1 MFINNNECMPSFLTL
16 IKIFMF
22 LNNNERMP
30 IVSISL
36 NEEILKQI
44 DSLQKNL
51 GFSGRSD
58 AIRAGIRSFVA
69 EEKQKENLSGNVNAI
84 LLVVHNDEYDNQ
96 VNGIKHSYEDLIT
109 THLHSKIEGDKCMEL
124 FMLKGEADSVSS
136 ITKDF
141 QINKKMDTVKLV
153 AL

>member
-1 MFINNNECMPSFLTL
+1 
-16 IKIFMF
+16 MF
-22 LNNNERMP
+22 LNNNRGMP

-36 NEEILKQI
+36 TDEILKEI
-44 DSLQKNL
+44 DTLQKNL

-58 AIRAGIRSFVA
+58 AIRAGIRSFVS
-69 EEKQKENLSGNVNAI
+69 EEKQKENLSGNLNAI

-153 AL
+153 TL

>member
-1 MFINNNECMPSFLTL
+1 
-16 IKIFMF
+16 MF
-22 LNNNERMP
+22 LNNIRHMP

-36 NEEILKQI
+36 TEEILKEI

-69 EEKQKENLSGNVNAI
+69 EEKQKEDLSGNVNAI

-124 FMLKGEADSVSS
+124 FMLKGEAGYVSS

-141 QINKKMDTVKLV
+141 QINKRMDTVKLV
-153 AL
+153 TL

>member
-1 MFINNNECMPSFLTL
+1 
-16 IKIFMF
+16 
-22 LNNNERMP
+22 MP

-36 NEEILKQI
+36 TEEILKEI

-69 EEKQKENLSGNVNAI
+69 EEKQKEDLSGNVNAI

-124 FMLKGEADSVSS
+124 FMLKGEAGYVSS

-141 QINKKMDTVKLV
+141 QINKRMDTVKLV
-153 AL
+153 TL

>member
-1 MFINNNECMPSFLTL
+1 
-16 IKIFMF
+16 
-22 LNNNERMP
+22 MP

-36 NEEILKQI
+36 TEEILKEI

-58 AIRAGIRSFVA
+58 AIRAGIRSFVS
-69 EEKQKENLSGNVNAI
+69 EEKQKEDLSGNVNAV
-84 LLVVHNDEYDNQ
+84 LLVVHNDEYDDQ

-124 FMLKGEADSVSS
+124 FMLKGEAESVSS

-141 QINKKMDTVKLV
+141 QINKRMDTVKLV

>member
-1 MFINNNECMPSFLTL
+1 
-16 IKIFMF
+16 MF
-22 LNNNERMP
+22 LNNNEHMP

-36 NEEILKQI
+36 TEEILKEI
-44 DSLQKNL
+44 DNVQKNL

-58 AIRAGIRSFVA
+58 AIRAGIRSFVS
-69 EEKQKENLSGNVNAI
+69 EEKHKENLSGKVNAI

-124 FMLKGEADSVSS
+124 FMLKGEAETVST

-153 AL
+153 TL

>member
-1 MFINNNECMPSFLTL
+1 
-16 IKIFMF
+16 MF
-22 LNNNERMP
+22 LNNKRRMP

-36 NEEILKQI
+36 TEEILKEI

-69 EEKQKENLSGNVNAI
+69 EEKQKEDLSGNVNAI

-124 FMLKGEADSVSS
+124 FMLKGEAGSVSS

-141 QINKKMDTVKLV
+141 QINKRMDTVKLV
-153 AL
+153 TL

>member
-1 MFINNNECMPSFLTL
+1 
-16 IKIFMF
+16 MF
-22 LNNNERMP
+22 LNNIRHMP

-36 NEEILKQI
+36 TEEILKEI

-51 GFSGRSD
+51 RFSGRSD
-58 AIRAGIRSFVA
+58 AIRAGIRSFVS

-141 QINKKMDTVKLV
+141 QINKRMDTVKLV
-153 AL
+153 TL

>member
-1 MFINNNECMPSFLTL
+1 
-16 IKIFMF
+16 MF
-22 LNNNERMP
+22 LNNNRRMP

-36 NEEILKQI
+36 TEEILKEI

-58 AIRAGIRSFVA
+58 AIRAGIRSFVS

-141 QINKKMDTVKLV
+141 QINKRMDTV
-153 AL
+153 

>member
-1 MFINNNECMPSFLTL
+1 
-16 IKIFMF
+16 
-22 LNNNERMP
+22 MP

-36 NEEILKQI
+36 TEEILKEI
-44 DSLQKNL
+44 DTLQKNL

-58 AIRAGIRSFVA
+58 AIRAGIRSFVS

-124 FMLKGEADSVSS
+124 FMLKGESNSVSD
-136 ITKDF
+136 ITKVF

>member
-1 MFINNNECMPSFLTL
+1 
-16 IKIFMF
+16 MF
-22 LNNNERMP
+22 LNNNEHMP

-36 NEEILKQI
+36 TEEILKEI
-44 DSLQKNL
+44 DTLQKNL

-58 AIRAGIRSFVA
+58 AIRAGIRSFVS

-109 THLHSKIEGDKCMEL
+109 THLHSKIEGDKCMGL
-124 FMLKGEADSVSS
+124 FMLKGEANSVSD

-153 AL
+153 TL

>member
-1 MFINNNECMPSFLTL
+1 
-16 IKIFMF
+16 
-22 LNNNERMP
+22 MP

-36 NEEILKQI
+36 TEEILKEI

-51 GFSGRSD
+51 GCSGRSD
-58 AIRAGIRSFVA
+58 AIRAGIRSFVS

-109 THLHSKIEGDKCMEL
+109 THLHSKIEGDKCM
-124 FMLKGEADSVSS
+124 
-136 ITKDF
+136 
-141 QINKKMDTVKLV
+141 
-153 AL
+153 

>member
-1 MFINNNECMPSFLTL
+1 
-16 IKIFMF
+16 MF
-22 LNNNERMP
+22 LNNNEHMP

-36 NEEILKQI
+36 TEEILKEI
-44 DSLQKNL
+44 DNLQKNL

-58 AIRAGIRSFVA
+58 AIRAGIRSFVS

-141 QINKKMDTVKLV
+141 QINKRMDTVKLV
-153 AL
+153 TL

>member
-1 MFINNNECMPSFLTL
+1 
-16 IKIFMF
+16 MF

-58 AIRAGIRSFVA
+58 AIRAGIRSFVS

-124 FMLKGEADSVSS
+124 FMLKGEAGSVSS

-141 QINKKMDTVKLV
+141 QINKRMDTVKLV
-153 AL
+153 TL

>member
-1 MFINNNECMPSFLTL
+1 
-16 IKIFMF
+16 MF
-22 LNNNERMP
+22 LNNNKHMP

-36 NEEILKQI
+36 TEEILKEI

-58 AIRAGIRSFVA
+58 AIRAGIRSFVS

-84 LLVVHNDEYDNQ
+84 LLVVHNDEYYNQ

-124 FMLKGEADSVSS
+124 FMLKGEANSVSD

-153 AL
+153 TL

>member
-1 MFINNNECMPSFLTL
+1 
-16 IKIFMF
+16 MF

-124 FMLKGEADSVSS
+124 FMLKGEAESVSS

-141 QINKKMDTVKLV
+141 QINKRMDTVKLV
-153 AL
+153 TL